1 MRDMESRIEY
11 HYLVR
16 YYDKIRKRW
25 EKSRYTMSEETAARN
40 YADTEWE
47 IIQSSRVERKVDGD
61 PLRNSMAR
69 FQSSK

>member
-1 MRDMESRIEY
+1 MHGMESRIEY

-25 EKSRYTMSEETAARN
+25 EKSRYTMSESTAAER
-40 YADTEWE
+40 YGDTEWE
-47 IIQSSRVERKVDGD
+47 IIPSSKVERKVDGD